1 MKLSY
6 TSKIIYI
13 VSSNKLLAKLP
24 LCGFTLCE
32 VNSRKRVFSF
42 HACISQYLKTI
53 IKNFKKY
60 YWLFRMTKLTIQSIV
75 QHFLYIKYDLSSII
89 YRIFNDALLII
100 NFNLDTFSL
109 LIIANYFLFI
119 IQSLYLLIYKK
130 YARFNNNPH
139 V

>member
-1 MKLSY
+1 
-6 TSKIIYI
+6 
-13 VSSNKLLAKLP
+13 
-24 LCGFTLCE
+24 
-32 VNSRKRVFSF
+32 
-42 HACISQYLKTI
+42 
-53 IKNFKKY
+53 
-60 YWLFRMTKLTIQSIV
+60 MTKLTIQSIV

-130 YARFNNNPH
+130 YARFNKITIRTYNVRFLGYPIRAFTTLRPLRVLCKRLTTVFAH
-139 V
+139 YGLPFKSVYIFFFT

>member
-1 MKLSY
+1 
-6 TSKIIYI
+6 
-13 VSSNKLLAKLP
+13 
-24 LCGFTLCE
+24 
-32 VNSRKRVFSF
+32 
-42 HACISQYLKTI
+42 
-53 IKNFKKY
+53 
-60 YWLFRMTKLTIQSIV
+60 MTKLTIQSIV

-130 YARFNNNPH
+130 YARFNKITIRTYNVRFLGYPIRAFTTLRPLRALCKRLTTVFAH
-139 V
+139 YGLPFKRVYIFFFT

>member
-42 HACISQYLKTI
+42 HAYIFHNTEKLLVKNIKPI
-53 IKNFKKY
+53 IDCYGWQN
-60 YWLFRMTKLTIQSIV
+60 
-75 QHFLYIKYDLSSII
+75 
-89 YRIFNDALLII
+89 
-100 NFNLDTFSL
+100 
-109 LIIANYFLFI
+109 
-119 IQSLYLLIYKK
+119 SLYK
-130 YARFNNNPH
+130 

>member
-1 MKLSY
+1 
-6 TSKIIYI
+6 
-13 VSSNKLLAKLP
+13 
-24 LCGFTLCE
+24 
-32 VNSRKRVFSF
+32 
-42 HACISQYLKTI
+42 
-53 IKNFKKY
+53 
-60 YWLFRMTKLTIQSIV
+60 MTKLTIQSIV

-130 YARFNNNPH
+130 YARFNKITIRTYNVRFLGYPIRAFTTLRPLRVLCKRLTTVFAH
-139 V
+139 YGLPFKRVYIFFFT